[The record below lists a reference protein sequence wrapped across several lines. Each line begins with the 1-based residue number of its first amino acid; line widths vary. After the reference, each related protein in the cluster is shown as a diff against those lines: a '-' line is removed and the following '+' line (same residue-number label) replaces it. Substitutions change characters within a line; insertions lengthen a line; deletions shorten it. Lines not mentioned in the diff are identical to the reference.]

1 MPQGPQPSNS
11 ILVFT
16 VPVGFM
22 ILVAQDARLVES
34 KRNSTWVKRCDNDS
48 WKLGRPIRCKH
59 ATTEFGVG
67 VGGVG
72 GEGGLRVEEGEGGRQ
87 GGRLGDRAGDD
98 EAR

>member
-1 MPQGPQPSNS
+1 MGPNPQAASWYSLCLQENTISHWNPN
-11 ILVFT
+11 F
-16 VPVGFM
+16 FK
-22 ILVAQDARLVES
+22 ES
-34 KRNSTWVKRCDNDS
+34 KSTTWVKRRDNDS
-48 WKLGRPIRCKH
+48 WKLGRPVGGKH

-72 GEGGLRVEEGEGGRQ
+72 GEGGLRVEEGEGGGQ

>member
-16 VPVGFM
+16 VPVVLDNCGT
-22 ILVAQDARLVES
+22 RLV
-34 KRNSTWVKRCDNDS
+34 KVNSTWVKRCDNDS

-72 GEGGLRVEEGEGGRQ
+72 GEGGLRVEEGEGGGQ
-87 GGRLGDRAGDD
+87 GGRLGDRARDD
-98 EAR
+98 ETR